1 MHKIQKQTAWW
12 IFALIGIGVVSR
24 LIPHMH
30 NFTPLGGIALFSAAY
45 IGKRHWSLLVPLFT
59 LWISDVF
66 LNNFVYSEYVT
77 GWNRWFGFGWSY
89 LGFAMIVGLG
99 WLLLQ
104 KINLTRVLGSALT
117 ASVLFFLLSNFGVW
131 LGSTMYPP
139 TGEGLMLCYAAG
151 IPFFWKSV
159 LGTVGFSLVF
169 FSTYEWAT
177 SHRLLWEKA

>member
-1 MHKIQKQTAWW
+1 
-12 IFALIGIGVVSR
+12 
-24 LIPHMH
+24 
-30 NFTPLGGIALFSAAY
+30 
-45 IGKRHWSLLVPLFT
+45 
-59 LWISDVF
+59 
-66 LNNFVYSEYVT
+66 
-77 GWNRWFGFGWSY
+77 
-89 LGFAMIVGLG
+89 MIVGLG

-177 SHRLLWEKA
+177 SHRLLWEKAWLAKVAVHILIKDPTWDLSGSHPWPGLFFDSTCWKLTFSLNASFHSWTAVHSIISSKYFFHHQGVNWTDLWWGALVAYELWCSAG